1 MDHEGGG
8 NRRIK
13 QGSDSCEYRGRASGD
28 SFSETS
34 VLYCLRG
41 RVDEGSKGYGWRRLI
56 GHVCNKLEQDL

>member
-1 MDHEGGG
+1 MRQELPGAKEASG
-8 NRRIK
+8 NCDLGKSRL
-13 QGSDSCEYRGRASGD
+13 SGD